1 MTWLNIGEIIN
12 VNTNKYPDKLALK
25 DARRQLTFKQ
35 FNERTNKL
43 ANGILKSGIK
53 KGDKLAV
60 LSNNSIEFMEI
71 YVAAAKGGFIIV
83 PLNFRLH
90 PDDISFII
98 NNSDAKWLFVESR
111 FYEATE
117 KIWEQAEELGF
128 EDVERVLIADQ
139 PAEGWRYFEDI
150 VEIGEITYPSVK
162 VNPEDTWVILYT
174 SGTTGKPKG
183 VIRSHRSYIAFFLIN
198 EAEFSFT
205 PQDYGMILMP
215 LSHVNSTFY
224 SFVFTY
230 LGASVYIHIEYKFEP
245 EEVLKIIDREKITFT
260 SMIPTH
266 YNLILSLPDEI
277 KQKYDLSSVK
287 ALLTSSAPA
296 TKQMKLDVMNLF
308 NKTKLFEAYGSTEA
322 GLVTL
327 LRPEDQMNKLGSI
340 GKECIGSDIIKL
352 LDEEGNPVPVGEIG
366 EMMYKGGSIM
376 KGYYKDDVLT
386 EQVLSKDGWLHSGDL
401 CKIDEE
407 GNVYYMGRT
416 SELIISGGEKIFPG
430 EVEDVLRT
438 HTKINNVAI
447 TGKQDDIWGQII
459 TAFITFEPGEK
470 MTSEELLDYCQDKMA
485 YFMIPRYIDFVEKL
499 PKSEVHRI
507 MKRFLKERGVT
518 ETTYDREKAGYEIKR
533 D

>member
-12 VNTNKYPDKLALK
+12 VNANKYPDKLALK

-35 FNERTNKL
+35 LNERSNKL

-60 LSNNSIEFMEI
+60 LSNNCIEFMEI

-90 PDDISFII
+90 PDEISFVI

-117 KIWEQAEELGF
+117 KIWQRAKELGF
-128 EDVERVLIADQ
+128 ENVERILIADQ
-139 PAEGWRYFEDI
+139 PAEGWKYFEDI
-150 VEIGEITYPSVK
+150 VKIGENTHPSVK

-174 SGTTGKPKG
+174 SGTTGRPKG
-183 VIRSHRSYIAFFLIN
+183 VVRSHRSYIAFFLIN
-198 EAEFSFT
+198 EAEFSFR

-230 LGASVYIHIEYKFEP
+230 LGSSVYIHIEYKFDP
-245 EEVLKIIDREKITFT
+245 EEVLRIIDQEKITFT

-266 YNLILSLPDEI
+266 YNLILSLPEEV
-277 KQKYDLSSVK
+277 KQKYDLSHVR

-296 TKQMKLDVMNLF
+296 TKQMKLEVMQLF
-308 NKTKLFEAYGSTEA
+308 KKTKLFEAYGSTEA

-340 GKECIGSDIIKL
+340 GKECIGTDCIKL
-352 LDEEGNPVPVGEIG
+352 LDEEGNSVSVGEIG
-366 EMMYKGGSIM
+366 ELYSRGPQMFDE
-376 KGYYKDDVLT
+376 YYKLPEKT
-386 EQVLSKDGWLHSGDL
+386 KDSFKGEFFSAGDMG
-401 CKIDEE
+401 KKDEE
-407 GNVYYMGRT
+407 GFYTLVDRKANM
-416 SELIISGGEKIFPG
+416 IISGGEHVYTS
-430 EVEDVLRT
+430 EVEKVIVT
-438 HTKINNVAI
+438 HPSV
-447 TGKQDDIWGQII
+447 
-459 TAFITFEPGEK
+459 
-470 MTSEELLDYCQDKMA
+470 
-485 YFMIPRYIDFVEKL
+485 
-499 PKSEVHRI
+499 
-507 MKRFLKERGVT
+507 
-518 ETTYDREKAGYEIKR
+518 
-533 D
+533 

>member
-1 MTWLNIGEIIN
+1 MTWLNIGEIVN
-12 VNTNKYPDKLALK
+12 VNANKYPNKLVLK
-25 DARRQLTFKQ
+25 DAKRQLTFKEL
-35 FNERTNKL
+35 NERSNKL

-53 KGDKLAV
+53 KGDKLAI
-60 LSNNSIEFMEI
+60 LSNNCIEFMEI

-117 KIWEQAEELGF
+117 KIWERAKELGF
-128 EDVERVLIADQ
+128 ENVERVLIADN
-139 PAEGWRYFEDI
+139 PAEGWKYYEDI
-150 VEIGEITYPSVK
+150 VEMGENMYPSIII
-162 VNPEDTWVILYT
+162 NPEDTWVILYT

-230 LGASVYIHIEYKFEP
+230 LGAPVYIHIEYKFDP
-245 EEVLKIIDREKITFT
+245 EEVLRIIDREKITFT

-266 YNLILSLPDEI
+266 YNLILNLPEEV
-277 KQKYDLSSVK
+277 KQKYDLSCITS
-287 ALLTSSAPA
+287 LLTSSAPA

-308 NKTKLFEAYGSTEA
+308 NNTKLFEAYGSTEA

-352 LDEEGNPVPVGEIG
+352 LDEEGNPIPLGEIG
-366 EMMYKGGSIM
+366 ELYSRGPQMFDE
-376 KGYYKDDVLT
+376 YYKLPEKTKEAFKREYFSAGDMGK
-386 EQVLSKDGWLHSGDL
+386 KDEDGF
-401 CKIDEE
+401 
-407 GNVYYMGRT
+407 YYLVDRKQNM
-416 SELIISGGEKIFPG
+416 IITGGEHVYPS
-430 EVEDVLRT
+430 EVEKVIVSHPSVVECAVIGLQDYKWGESVTAVCILKKEVSSDEF
-438 HTKINNVAI
+438 TKEMRQYCGDKLARFKIPKQFLFIN
-447 TGKQDDIWGQII
+447 
-459 TAFITFEPGEK
+459 
-470 MTSEELLDYCQDKMA
+470 SEEM
-485 YFMIPRYIDFVEKL
+485 PRTGSGKV
-499 PKSEVHRI
+499 VHRRLRE
-507 MKRFLKERGVT
+507 RFNKQIN
-518 ETTYDREKAGYEIKR
+518 IK
-533 D
+533 

>member
-12 VNTNKYPDKLALK
+12 VNANKYPEKLALK
-25 DARRQLTFKQ
+25 DAKRQLTFRQ
-35 FNERTNKL
+35 LNERTNKL

-60 LSNNSIEFMEI
+60 LSNNCVEFMEI

-90 PDDISFII
+90 PDDISYII

-111 FYEATE
+111 FYKATE
-117 KIWEQAEELGF
+117 RIWQRAKELGF

-139 PAEGWRYFEDI
+139 PAESWKYFEDI
-150 VEIGEITYPSVK
+150 VEMGENTYPSTN

-205 PQDYGMILMP
+205 PQDNGMILMP

-230 LGASVYIHIEYKFEP
+230 LGASVYIHIEYNFDP
-245 EEVLKIIDREKITFT
+245 EEVLQIIAQEKITFT

-266 YNLILSLPDEI
+266 YNLILSLPEEI
-277 KQKYDLSSVK
+277 KQKYDLSCVT

-340 GKECIGSDIIKL
+340 GKECIGTDSIKL
-352 LDEEGNPVPVGEIG
+352 LDEEGNPVAIGEIG
-366 EMMYKGGSIM
+366 ELYSRGPQMFDK
-376 KGYYKDDVLT
+376 YYKLP
-386 EQVLSKDGWLHSGDL
+386 EK
-401 CKIDEE
+401 
-407 GNVYYMGRT
+407 T
-416 SELIISGGEKIFPG
+416 SESFRGKFFSAGDMGKKDEDGFYTLVDRKANMIITGGEHVYPS
-430 EVEDVLRT
+430 EVEKVVVSHPSVIECAVIGLQDYKWGESVTAICVLNKEISSDELNKEMRQYCEDKLARFKIPKQFMTIKSEEMPRT
-438 HTKINNVAI
+438 GSGKVIHRMLRERFNKQINN
-447 TGKQDDIWGQII
+447 
-459 TAFITFEPGEK
+459 E
-470 MTSEELLDYCQDKMA
+470 
-485 YFMIPRYIDFVEKL
+485 
-499 PKSEVHRI
+499 
-507 MKRFLKERGVT
+507 
-518 ETTYDREKAGYEIKR
+518 
-533 D
+533 

>member
-1 MTWLNIGEIIN
+1 MTWLNIGEITN
-12 VNTNKYPDKLALK
+12 VNAKKYPNKLALK
-25 DARRQLTFKQ
+25 DARRQLTFKEL
-35 FNERTNKL
+35 NERTNKL
-43 ANGILKSGIK
+43 ANGILKSGVK
-53 KGDKLAV
+53 KGDKLAI

-111 FYEATE
+111 FQEATE
-117 KIWEQAEELGF
+117 KIWERAQELGF
-128 EDVERVLIADQ
+128 ENVQRVLVADK
-139 PAEGWRYFEDI
+139 PAEGWKFFESI
-150 VEIGEITYPSVK
+150 VEMGENAYPSVK

-230 LGASVYIHIEYKFEP
+230 LGAPVYIHIEYKFDP
-245 EEVLKIIDREKITFT
+245 EEVLNIISREKITFT

-266 YNLILSLPDEI
+266 YNLILSLPEEI
-277 KQKYDLSSVK
+277 KQKYDLSSVTS
-287 ALLTSSAPA
+287 LLTSSAPA
-296 TKQMKLDVMNLF
+296 TKQMKLEVMNLF

-340 GKECIGSDIIKL
+340 GKECIGTDCIKL
-352 LDEEGNPVPVGEIG
+352 LDENGNPVPIGEIG
-366 EMMYKGGSIM
+366 ELYSRGPQMFDK
-376 KGYYKDDVLT
+376 YYKLPEKTKEAFIGEFFSAGDMGKKDEDGFYYLVDRKANMIITGGEHVYPSEVEKILVSNPSVIECAVIGLQDYKWGERVTAVCILNKETVPSDELT
-386 EQVLSKDGWLHSGDL
+386 NELRQYCADKLARFKIPKQVL
-401 CKIDEE
+401 
-407 GNVYYMGRT
+407 Y
-416 SELIISGGEKIFPG
+416 
-430 EVEDVLRT
+430 
-438 HTKINNVAI
+438 IN
-447 TGKQDDIWGQII
+447 
-459 TAFITFEPGEK
+459 
-470 MTSEELLDYCQDKMA
+470 SEEM
-485 YFMIPRYIDFVEKL
+485 PRTGSGKVI
-499 PKSEVHRI
+499 HRI
-507 MKRFLKERGVT
+507 LRERFNKQLNNE
-518 ETTYDREKAGYEIKR
+518 
-533 D
+533 

>member
-12 VNTNKYPDKLALK
+12 VNANKYPNKLALK
-25 DARRQLTFKQ
+25 DARRQLTFKEL
-35 FNERTNKL
+35 NERTNKL

-53 KGDKLAV
+53 KGDKLAI

-90 PDDISFII
+90 PDEISFVI

-117 KIWEQAEELGF
+117 KIWQRAKELGF
-128 EDVERVLIADQ
+128 EGVERVLIADE
-139 PAEGWRYFEDI
+139 PAEGWKYYEDI
-150 VEIGEITYPSVK
+150 VKKGENTYPFIEIK
-162 VNPEDTWVILYT
+162 PEDTWIILYT

-230 LGASVYIHIEYKFEP
+230 LGAPVYIHIEYKFDP
-245 EEVLKIIDREKITFT
+245 EEVLKIINREKITFT

-266 YNLILSLPDEI
+266 YNLILSLPEEV
-277 KQKYDLSSVK
+277 KQKYDLSSVTS
-287 ALLTSSAPA
+287 LLTSSAPA

-340 GKECIGSDIIKL
+340 GKECIGTDYIKL
-352 LDEEGNPVPVGEIG
+352 LDENGNPVPIKEIG
-366 EMMYKGGSIM
+366 ELFSRGPQMFDK
-376 KGYYKDDVLT
+376 YYKLPQKTKEAFIGEFFSAGDMGK
-386 EQVLSKDGWLHSGDL
+386 KDEDGF
-401 CKIDEE
+401 
-407 GNVYYMGRT
+407 YYLVDRKANM
-416 SELIISGGEKIFPG
+416 IISGGEHVYPS
-430 EVEDVLRT
+430 EVEKVIVSHPSVIECAVIGLQDYKWGEKVTAVCVLNEEEACSDELTEEIRQFCEKELARFKIPKEVLYINSEEMPRT
-438 HTKINNVAI
+438 GSGKVVHRRLRERFNKQINN
-447 TGKQDDIWGQII
+447 
-459 TAFITFEPGEK
+459 E
-470 MTSEELLDYCQDKMA
+470 
-485 YFMIPRYIDFVEKL
+485 
-499 PKSEVHRI
+499 
-507 MKRFLKERGVT
+507 
-518 ETTYDREKAGYEIKR
+518 
-533 D
+533 